1 MARSGAFGERCVE
14 AIGVVVVFVVVVV
27 VADLNQRRYVRE
39 STVFRR
45 SKTSLDLK

>member
-14 AIGVVVVFVVVVV
+14 AIGVVVVFVVVV